1 MTAVDNSTNGEVVI
15 LPVVRN
21 EDGKEMHILLQSLPM
36 GPQRANVGIYYKELA
51 SEVEDY
57 ISPYEIARDWDG
69 VLQVSTLNSAYSTMI
84 WQKDNNLG
92 FFYEE
97 ETYGV
102 SAHTYGGYNMVYES
116 LSLEEITEGKYSYR
130 AE

>member
-1 MTAVDNSTNGEVVI
+1 MLVSTT
-15 LPVVRN
+15 R
-21 EDGKEMHILLQSLPM
+21 S
-36 GPQRANVGIYYKELA
+36 LA

-92 FFYEE
+92 VFYEE

-116 LSLEEITEGKYSYR
+116 LSLEEITKGKYSYR
-130 AE
+130 AK